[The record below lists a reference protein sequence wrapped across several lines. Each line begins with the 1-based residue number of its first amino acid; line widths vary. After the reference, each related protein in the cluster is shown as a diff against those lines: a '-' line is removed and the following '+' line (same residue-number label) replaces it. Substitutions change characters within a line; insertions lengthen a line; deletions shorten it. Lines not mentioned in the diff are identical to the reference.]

1 MPIPDTKYNY
11 PRKLQTDL
19 SNSSTFQQSK
29 HNYFFTCDLSDTL
42 IDPDGSATDLTN
54 QYKTYL
60 NSKASYLI
68 HPFSRSSNCT
78 TKFNNEKKIYQS
90 LSAELINK
98 RYSTDLS
105 KTSSLLPE
113 DATQKIIQN
122 QRRVPSSLYS
132 MNLGS
137 LYTGNDIINNL
148 NRNKFNASDRATPR
162 GIKQPTSNTSIKPN
176 YGVDIKH
183 NSYDRYLARK
193 KSGYL
198 KTETTPNPPP
208 IEFRTVNGKKYPNYY
223 GNKTIKFGLISG
235 CNKNC

>member
-1 MPIPDTKYNY
+1 MPIQDTKYNY
-11 PRKLQTDL
+11 PTKLQKDL
-19 SNSSTFQQSK
+19 SNNSSLPYSK

-42 IDPDGSATDLTN
+42 LDPDGSTTN
-54 QYKTYL
+54 AINHYKTYL

-68 HPFSRSSNCT
+68 HPFSKVSNCT

-90 LSAELINK
+90 LSSELINK
-98 RYSTDLS
+98 RYSTDMS
-105 KTSSLLPE
+105 ICSSLQLE
-113 DATQKIIQN
+113 STQKIIQN

-137 LYTGNDIINNL
+137 LYTGNDISNNL
-148 NRNKFNASDRATPR
+148 NRNKFNASDRATPH
-162 GIKQPTSNTSIKPN
+162 GIKQPRSNTSIKSN

-183 NSYDRYLARK
+183 NSYDRYLGRK

-198 KTETTPNPPP
+198 KSENRSSTLP
-208 IEFRTVNGKKYPNYY
+208 IPKK
-223 GNKTIKFGLISG
+223 GNKNMKFGLISG